1 MVEKEP
7 GFFAKIGGIFDPGG
21 DPAAIDRAADAV
33 GKLSDELKAHVVILN
48 PVTKDLLS
56 AWSQGD
62 ARDAYEKSFN
72 KFTKDI
78 ADYAGHLH
86 GTVGTLHE
94 LADHIRDARRQAA
107 NFRTMVIIAL
117 AAGAAM
123 AIWSFGTSLA
133 AAAGTVAT
141 AEAGFFAMI
150 ARMGTLLMQQGVA
163 MALIRAA
170 IMRVAA
176 RMIAGMAIS
185 WGSSVIV
192 KTAGGL
198 NPLDPSSWSAND
210 ASNILLGGVL
220 AGAMGGLADSLKALR
235 IGRLESL
242 LGAPGTLGRAVRSN
256 ALAGA
261 LGSGV
266 GGALVQYWL
275 LDADLD
281 DPGAAAKVL
290 GGILIGAG
298 AGSLLGYG
306 TSRQVISRPLARIRG
321 TGVVPPKI
329 SGPQVTGRPMA
340 DVTDDIVLR
349 PGSTPATI
357 GMTPGDWTRALTG
370 LPAGAAWYFVNL
382 VLGAAPPLQE
392 VQAPSADPQTIAPPN
407 IGPPADVDRPP
418 PTPSHVTV
426 QARGD
431 SLWAI
436 AQRVYGDGDL
446 YLRIAEA
453 NNLQPPY
460 TIYRGQVLNIPP
472 APVPVR

>member
-21 DPAAIDRAADAV
+21 DPAAIERAAVAV
-33 GKLSDELKAHVVILN
+33 GKLSDDLKAHVEVLN

-56 AWSQGD
+56 AWSQGE
-62 ARDAYEKSFN
+62 ARDAYEKNFT
-72 KFTKDI
+72 KFVKDI

-86 GTVGTLHE
+86 GTVGTLNE

-107 NFRTMVIIAL
+107 NFRKMVVIAL

-133 AAAGTVAT
+133 AAAATVAT
-141 AEAGFFAMI
+141 AEAGFFALI
-150 ARMGTLLMQQGVA
+150 ARMGTLLLQQGVA

-170 IMRVAA
+170 IMRVAQ
-176 RMIAGMAIS
+176 RMLAGMAIS
-185 WGSSVIV
+185 WASSAIV
-192 KTAGGL
+192 KTASGL
-198 NPLDPSSWSAND
+198 NPLDPASWSAND

-220 AGAMGGLADSLKALR
+220 AAGMGNLADSLKALR
-235 IGRLESL
+235 VGKLESF
-242 LGAPGTLGRAVRSN
+242 LGKPGSLARAIKSN

-266 GGALVQYWL
+266 GGAIVQYWL
-275 LDADLD
+275 LDEDIK
-281 DPGAAAKVL
+281 DPIAALKLL

-298 AGSLLGYG
+298 AGSLMGYG
-306 TSRQVISRPLARIRG
+306 TNKQIIARPLSSIRG
-321 TGVVPPKI
+321 TTLAPPKI
-329 SGPQVTGRPMA
+329 STPAETGRPLGH
-340 DVTDDIVLR
+340 VTDDIVRR
-349 PGSTPATI
+349 PGSTPATAM
-357 GMTPGDWTRALTG
+357 MTPSDWTRSLTG

-392 VQAPSADPQTIAPPN
+392 VQAPSAHPRNIDAPK
-407 IGPPADVDRPP
+407 IGPPADVDRPSG
-418 PTPSHVTV
+418 PSHVTV
-426 QARGD
+426 QQRGD
-431 SLWAI
+431 SLYAI
-436 AQRVYGDGDL
+436 AQRVYGNGDL
-446 YLRIAEA
+446 YLQIAEA
-453 NNLQPPY
+453 NHLEPPY